1 MHLLVL
7 AGDGI
12 GPEITA
18 ATLAVLRAVSERF
31 ALQLRIEEAAIGHAG
46 LRAHGSTIHADI
58 VEKARRAE
66 GIVLGP
72 TSTFEFKDPARGE
85 INPSMMLRKS
95 LDLFANIRPARTYA
109 GFPLRCG
116 EFDLIVARE
125 NTEGF
130 YADRNMEAGSGE
142 ILVTKDLAISLR
154 RITRSCSERIARV
167 AFELAMTRR
176 KRVTI
181 VHKANVLKVTDGL
194 FIEACRKIG
203 EEFPAVTVDDV
214 IVDAMMAHVVRHPQR
229 FDIIVTTNMY
239 GDILSD
245 LTAELS
251 GSLGLAASLN
261 AGTDHGMAQAAH
273 GSAPDIA
280 GKNVANPLSL
290 ILSAAML
297 LAWYGRRNKAKPFE
311 AAAAAIEKSVEA
323 AIAAGESTAGWGR
336 ARPAMPLL
344 HAFARSLRDA
354 VRHARSHCRAG
365 RALSSGR
372 RTHLS
377 RGRGFAQATRKRL
390 CDASGQA
397 FCDRATQFLRH

>member
-7 AGDGI
+7 PGDGI

-18 ATLAVLRAVSERF
+18 ATLAVLRATSDRF
-31 ALQLRIEEAAIGHAG
+31 DLGLRIEEAATGHAG
-46 LRAHGSTIHADI
+46 LRTHGHTIHPDI
-58 VEKARRAE
+58 VEKARKAD
-66 GIVLGP
+66 GVVLGP
-72 TSTFEFKDPARGE
+72 TSTFEFKDPAKGE
-85 INPSMMLRKS
+85 VNPSMMLRKS

-116 EFDLIVARE
+116 EFDLVVARE

-142 ILVTKDLAISLR
+142 MMVTKDVAISLR
-154 RITRSCSERIARV
+154 RITRACSERIARV
-167 AFELAMTRR
+167 AFELAMTRH
-176 KRVTI
+176 KHVTI

-194 FIEACRKIG
+194 FIEECRKVAR
-203 EEFPAVTVDDV
+203 EFPAVTVDDV
-214 IVDAMMAHVVRHPQR
+214 IVDAMMAHVVRNPRR
-229 FDIIVTTNMY
+229 FDVIVTTNMY

-261 AGTDHGMAQAAH
+261 AGTNHGMAQAAH

-290 ILSAAML
+290 ILSVAML
-297 LAWYGRRNKAKPFE
+297 LAWYGRRIKAKPFQ

-323 AIAAGESTAGWGR
+323 AIAAKESTSDIGGR
-336 ARPAMPLL
+336 LGTRETG
-344 HAFARSLRDA
+344 DA
-354 VRHARSHCRAG
+354 VAAG
-365 RALSSGR
+365 VQ
-372 RTHLS
+372 
-377 RGRGFAQATRKRL
+377 AQK
-390 CDASGQA
+390 
-397 FCDRATQFLRH
+397 

>member
-18 ATLAVLRAVSERF
+18 ATLSVLRAASDRF
-31 ALQLRIEEAAIGHAG
+31 KLGLRIEEAPVGHAG

-58 VEKARRAE
+58 VEKARKVD

-72 TSTFEFKDPARGE
+72 TSTFEFKDPAKGE

-116 EFDLIVARE
+116 EFDLVIARE

-142 ILVTKDLAISLR
+142 VLVTKDVAISLR
-154 RITRSCSERIARV
+154 RITRSCSERIARA
-167 AFELAMTRR
+167 AFELAMTRH

-194 FIEACRKIG
+194 FIEACRNVAQ
-203 EEFPAVTVDDV
+203 EFPAVAVDDV
-214 IVDAMMAHVVRHPQR
+214 IVDAMMAHVVRNPQR
-229 FDIIVTTNMY
+229 FDVIVTTNMY

-261 AGTDHGMAQAAH
+261 AGADHGMAQAAH

-280 GKNVANPLSL
+280 GKNSANPLSL

-297 LAWYGRRNKAKPFE
+297 LGWYGRRKKAKSFQT
-311 AAAAAIEKSVEA
+311 ASAAIDEAVEA
-323 AIAAGESTAGWGR
+323 AIAGGESTADIGGR
-336 ARPAMPLL
+336 LGTRETGEAVASR
-344 HAFARSLRDA
+344 LRA
-354 VRHARSHCRAG
+354 
-365 RALSSGR
+365 
-372 RTHLS
+372 
-377 RGRGFAQATRKRL
+377 
-390 CDASGQA
+390 
-397 FCDRATQFLRH
+397 

>member
-1 MHLLVL
+1 MNLLVL

-18 ATLAVLRAVSERF
+18 ATLSVLRVASDRF
-31 ALQLRIEEAAIGHAG
+31 GLGLRIEEAEIGHAG
-46 LRAHGSTIHADI
+46 LHAHGSTIHADI
-58 VEKARRAE
+58 VEKARKAD
-66 GIVLGP
+66 GVMLGP
-72 TSTFEFKDPARGE
+72 TATFEFKDPARGE

-116 EFDLIVARE
+116 EFDLVVARE

-142 ILVTKDLAISLR
+142 VLVTKDVAISLR
-154 RITRSCSERIARV
+154 RITRACSERIART
-167 AFELAMTRR
+167 AFQLAMTRR

-194 FIEACRKIG
+194 FIEACR
-203 EEFPAVTVDDV
+203 EVAREFPAVTVDDV
-214 IVDAMMAHVVRHPQR
+214 IVDAMMAHVVRNPQR
-229 FDIIVTTNMY
+229 FDVIVTTNMY

-280 GKNVANPLSL
+280 GKDAANQLSL

-297 LAWYGRRNKAKPFE
+297 LAWHGRRNKAKSFE
-311 AAAAAIEKSVEA
+311 TAAGAIEKAVEA
-323 AIAAGESTAGWGR
+323 AIAAEKSTTDLGGRLGTRETGE
-336 ARPAMPLL
+336 
-344 HAFARSLRDA
+344 A
-354 VRHARSHCRAG
+354 VAA
-365 RALSSGR
+365 
-372 RTHLS
+372 
-377 RGRGFAQATRKRL
+377 
-390 CDASGQA
+390 
-397 FCDRATQFLRH
+397 FLRA